1 MEQIAYKVIT
11 DRIIERLESG
21 VIPWKKPW
29 NGGGCPRNLISK
41 IEYRG
46 INPFILGSVGYA
58 QRDFL
63 TFRQVTSL
71 NGHVKKGEKALPVIY
86 WNFSEKTDK
95 DSGEKIKIP
104 FLKYYNV
111 FNVEQCEG
119 IDEHIEKL
127 TDNPD
132 KEPLKIC
139 TEVVEG
145 YLSRE
150 STLKLEHSENRAYY
164 SPSKDLVMMP
174 EFKRFN
180 SKEEYHSTL
189 FHELV
194 HSTGHVSRLD
204 RGISKSSPFGSADY
218 SREELIAELGC
229 AFLCGLSG
237 IEPETLDNSTAYI
250 QGWLRALRADAK
262 ILVQAGG
269 KAQRA
274 VDYIVK
280 GKDQPQVLDE

>member
-11 DRIIERLESG
+11 DRIIERLEAG

-58 QRDFL
+58 HRDFL

-71 NGHVKKGEKALPVIY
+71 NGHVKKGEKALPVLY

-95 DSGEKIKIP
+95 DSGEKVKIP

-111 FNVEQCEG
+111 FNVEQCKG
-119 IDEHIEKL
+119 IDEHLEKL

-132 KEPLKIC
+132 KEPLKAC
-139 TEVVEG
+139 SDVVDG

-150 STLKLEHSENRAYY
+150 TTLKLEHSENRAYY

-204 RGISKSSPFGSADY
+204 RGISKSSPFGSTDY
-218 SREELIAELGC
+218 SKEELIAELGC
-229 AFLCGLSG
+229 AFLCGLTG
-237 IEPETLDNSTAYI
+237 IEPQTLDNSTAYI
-250 QGWLRALRADAK
+250 QGWLKALRADAK

-274 VDYIVK
+274 VDYILK
-280 GKDQPQVLDE
+280 GKSEPE